1 MEGFSYDRKSI
12 LEKYDSTPTANST
25 NLVDS
30 GAIKNYVDTEVDSI
44 DAKVDDM
51 IDRVGNPFTFKGT
64 VAALSNL
71 PSTGNTTNDTYFVEA
86 EGFMYTW
93 NGSSFTKSSSDVN
106 NQLARDIATEYST
119 TKSNYKKGDFVLY
132 NNQTYVRKEDATG
145 AEGTFVTANWTAVS
159 IADHLVTFKGEVEDD
174 LTNLKSVLDEYY
186 VEVANTE
193 ISGQTVPVSDSNGN
207 VLAILS
213 ENGVQTKYFNSSSR
227 KYRILFTF
235 TSTSTTVEANVFFS
249 KSTRL
254 TFVASRL

>member
-174 LTNLKSVLDEYY
+174 LTNLKS
-186 VEVANTE
+186 AFNK
-193 ISGQTVPVSDSNGN
+193 IKG
-207 VLAILS
+207 AIYKK
-213 ENGVQTKYFNSSSR
+213 V
-227 KYRILFTF
+227 
-235 TSTSTTVEANVFFS
+235 TT
-249 KSTRL
+249 L
-254 TFVASRL
+254 